1 MASRIHMPAPM
12 CLIENKGKNLTV
24 CPEALQVLSKI
35 NQPVAVV
42 AIAGLYR
49 TGKSYLMNRLA
60 GENKGFLLGP
70 TVQATTKGIWMWCV
84 PYPGRPDQTLVLLD
98 TEGLGDAKKGDTQN
112 DSWIFALAVL
122 LSSTLVYNSMGTID
136 QHAMDQLHYV
146 TELTNC
152 IKSKSSPRGS
162 PEENSEV
169 LEDSADYV
177 RFFPSFIWAMRDF
190 TLQLELN
197 GQPCTEDEY
206 LEDVLKLKKGPE
218 DKASEP
224 TDNFESEESSAS
236 CPVPPYPHD
245 IQQYNLPR
253 ECIRLFFPTRKC
265 FIFDRP
271 TNRKNL
277 HWLEDMEESELESDF
292 VEQAERFCNH
302 IYETSKAKTV
312 PGGNIVT
319 GSMLAKLVET
329 YVGTIRSGGVPCA
342 ESAVEA
348 LARAENTAALN
359 EATARYVKL
368 MEQKVKLPTES
379 IQELL
384 ERHAECETEAHEVF
398 MARAFKK
405 DIQQFLSE
413 LVKTLHQKKEEYC
426 RKNELESS
434 ELCKS
439 VLRPLCEELEK
450 GISQRSYLQS
460 GGYQRFLDDLNKIK
474 EQYHQKN
481 GKGIMAEKVL
491 QQFLKEKDTMGR
503 YILQSDEALKN
514 AEKELA
520 DAAAKAKEA
529 EREKEVQKQEQAV
542 LREKLSDQRRSFEAS
557 ICQLKDK
564 MEKDRE
570 ELLKENE
577 KMLDSK
583 LREQTKFLEEK
594 HQHFSARL
602 QTEIDHLMQEN
613 QCSKGS
619 SWIFQTV
626 LAFIKIL
633 IPIFPEWV
641 QFISLVLKS

>member
-218 DKASEP
+218 DK
-224 TDNFESEESSAS
+224 
-236 CPVPPYPHD
+236 V
-245 IQQYNLPR
+245 
-253 ECIRLFFPTRKC
+253 
-265 FIFDRP
+265 
-271 TNRKNL
+271 
-277 HWLEDMEESELESDF
+277 
-292 VEQAERFCNH
+292 
-302 IYETSKAKTV
+302 
-312 PGGNIVT
+312 
-319 GSMLAKLVET
+319 LAKLVET